1 MVFRMHGKLVVLGI
15 LTILIGLWGVIPVVS
30 AGDPHAQ
37 DAVVISKNGGYGP
50 GDGTG
55 NGGSGPKDGTG
66 NGAKKGNCSFQ
77 SVSQNVFWIAGKG
90 KGKMHGPGDGTG
102 NGGNGPK
109 DGSGYGP
116 GSC

>member
-1 MVFRMHGKLVVLGI
+1 MLFRHHHQYILLGI
-15 LTILIGLWGVIPVVS
+15 LIMLVGVWGVPPIAP
-30 AGDPHAQ
+30 AQ
-37 DAVVISKNGGYGP
+37 DIQVQDAWIIAKNGGYGP

-66 NGAKKGNCSFQ
+66 NGAKKGSCSFQ
-77 SVSQNVFWIAGKG
+77 SVSQKELWLVGKG
-90 KGKMHGPGDGTG
+90 KGKMHGPGDGSG